1 MMKTFKIINRK
12 TSRELISF
20 LLITLWIYAAV
31 GKLLQFENFQIRL
44 RQFPFI
50 STYADLLAWLVPG
63 VEIMIAL
70 LFFFPRLKDEAY
82 LASTALLLVFTVYII
97 AVLNLSDSIP
107 CSCNGVLPSLSWK
120 EHILFNVGFLVLALA
135 GLVISPKQR
144 KYDQ

>member
-1 MMKTFKIINRK
+1 MKIRSSNIKII
-12 TSRELISF
+12 EPVFSF

-31 GKLLQFENFQIRL
+31 EKLLQLETFRIRL
-44 RQFPFI
+44 TQFPFI
-50 STYADLLAWLVPG
+50 SEYSELLAWLVPG

-120 EHILFNVGFLVLALA
+120 EHILFNGGFLILALA
-135 GLVISPKQR
+135 GLIMSPQKR
-144 KYDQ
+144 RI

>member
-1 MMKTFKIINRK
+1 MKTFKIINRK
-12 TSRELISF
+12 TSRELFSF

-31 GKLLQFENFQIRL
+31 EKLIQLETFRIRL
-44 RQFPFI
+44 SQFPFI
-50 STYADLLAWLVPG
+50 SEYAELLAWLVPG

-82 LASTALLLVFTVYII
+82 LASFSLLLIFTVYII

-120 EHILFNVGFLVLALA
+120 EHILFNGGFLILALA
-135 GLVISPKQR
+135 GLVMSPQQR

>member
-1 MMKTFKIINRK
+1 MKIRSRNIKII
-12 TSRELISF
+12 EPAFSF

-31 GKLLQFENFQIRL
+31 EKLLQLETFRIRL
-44 RQFPFI
+44 SQFPFI
-50 STYADLLAWLVPG
+50 SEYAELLAWLVPG
-63 VEIMIAL
+63 VEIIIAL

-82 LASTALLLVFTVYII
+82 LASTALLLVFTVYIV

-135 GLVISPKQR
+135 GLVISPKQF